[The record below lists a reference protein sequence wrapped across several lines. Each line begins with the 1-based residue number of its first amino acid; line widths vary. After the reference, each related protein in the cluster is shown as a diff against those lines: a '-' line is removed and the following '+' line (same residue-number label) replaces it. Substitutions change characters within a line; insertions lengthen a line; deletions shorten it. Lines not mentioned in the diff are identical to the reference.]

1 MRSFL
6 RALSR
11 VLSLTLVV
19 TMFAMGLGA
28 AATAAPKTRTDK
40 DATSRPGIR
49 GVDLTADA
57 TGLIAGVVYGERGRA
72 LDNIVVEAFSAQDPG
87 TTPVASDLTYEVGDA
102 SSHGAYALHVPPGS
116 YLVRF
121 SSPDDAGRPLQTT
134 YYGGGAGETVTVA
147 GSDTVTLDD
156 VTMYAELTVPVSGTV
171 TDPDGQPLAG
181 VRVSLARVYADGWGS
196 YRDDDVTDA
205 DGRYTFEHVT
215 PRSAYTVSVDARY
228 DGNGEET
235 GLPLMFL
242 GGAPTLSTATT
253 FAVPRGSTGTTVPE
267 IRVSQGVPVDLTV
280 LGPDDTAPRQA
291 YFMLYAKGP
300 DGGLEYISSTWV
312 DGGHT
317 VLAALPGFEYTAS
330 AYPYDDWNTED
341 EEFYLGDTTDPAQ
354 AQAVMVTGPAATTM
368 VIHAFANTN
377 ALLTVR
383 VVDASGAVVSDEVWL
398 SLMRRDDA
406 DGLVYVTTF
415 NNRYDGRFT
424 RRVAP
429 GEYVVQAYDP
439 QTQTVT
445 YLGDTADPASAA
457 TVTVGSEAQDLGTI
471 QLPATRPAFTGQ
483 VIDTAGDPVAGVQ
496 VSVHGMRRLHPRWYT
511 SVGSTTTDEQGRYA
525 VAVGPRALRRSV
537 AYAVKV
543 DASGL
548 GHDIVFAGG
557 GDNLDNAHRFAAP
570 SALGPV
576 VLDTIDGLLR
586 GHLAFPDPDFSG
598 YTYLN
603 LFRWEGAGWTW
614 ANSAYAYGST
624 FSFRDVTPGVYAIS
638 ARGQSWATGRTYAN
652 DLDIAGLPANDTAPG
667 AFSVAED
674 PATAPDVTMTPLA
687 TVDVSTTGVE
697 GSRTVQ
703 AYRWQEHGDDV
714 TLDQVLWTE
723 ATWNDGPIGVA
734 LTPGQYG
741 IRVTVWD
748 EEGAH
753 HAWYGGHRPSSV
765 DDASTLVVGTDNQ
778 DVTIDL
784 GELDVVSGRILDE
797 AGDPVADAEVELRGK
812 ETYCFWCEPSSLD
825 WTSTDDEGR
834 YVFTGWSEEYTISV
848 TAEAP
853 DQGLGEAISESYPVD
868 DASVTVD
875 DLVLPAMPNV
885 LRGLLTT
892 ADDRPLDGGSS
903 VELWRWDAD
912 GEQFVF
918 FDQTYVEGRHYAFRD
933 VMPGTY
939 AVLATNWP
947 SGEQWYVPTWIG
959 GTDAPLASD
968 SAGVVTF
975 GETDSLVQAP
985 PLELSR
991 GVEVS
996 GTVATATGVPL
1007 ADVAVSGWETHT
1019 TGPDDGVH
1027 VVRSRDVYAVTDS
1040 DGHYAMRVTPDSQ
1053 VEFSASREGL
1063 ESHPLTGT
1071 DLLDAGTE
1079 DLTHDVEMTPSW
1091 GSVGA
1096 VAGQRE
1102 DYCLSQTAD
1111 STTTFHGVPLDI
1123 DRAGII
1129 SVDGTWGSVL
1139 DDSAV
1144 AVAPLSE
1151 MWFDQRSWGVS
1162 ADGNTLCAQWV
1173 RHGYSRTSGDFV
1185 GADSATDVVQA
1196 FLSADGTGGFDAT
1209 FRYDTVSSQSG
1220 PAGVS
1225 DGLRR
1230 HDTNASRLIPG
1241 WEDGGYVDGGAN
1253 SLVAGHTDG
1262 DAPGTYR
1269 FDADFLTQ
1277 DDALEGG
1284 WTWITGRRGVGETL
1298 TANTGPWTVDDVE
1311 TEGVDVIY
1319 TWLHHKKVL
1328 GTGPTYAVQ
1337 ADDYGDWLKLEV
1349 EGYAAGHRVV
1359 VHTTGTRIREGS
1371 PAVTGLAPAITP
1383 ASPAYGEMLTADTGD
1398 WTPGEGLTTDAV
1410 TLAYQW
1416 RRDGRA
1422 ITGATG
1428 TTYQPVGADA
1438 GQVLTV
1444 RVTAT
1449 ADGHGTVVATSP
1461 ELRAPRMPLL
1471 TATTEPSITGT
1482 PQVGQP
1488 LTVDPGVWS
1497 AEPDL
1502 SYQWFV
1508 DGRSKG
1514 AGETFT
1520 PDSSDRGGYVTVVVR
1535 ASAPGYRDGQSSA
1548 SVGPVIPADA
1558 EVSPLS
1564 IHVQDADD
1572 HSPLANASVTACDE
1586 VSWSCV
1592 WGNTDTHGDFS
1603 GTALAGSRYAIYVYP
1618 ADSEHR
1624 SAERH
1629 VTTQARGV
1637 TTQVTVDVTK
1647 PTPPPVNVS
1656 IPTSTWTMDGEPVVY
1671 WQEDQDFRVT
1681 GCAGVGLPTY
1691 TVTFSDGT
1699 PSRTAPLTQ
1708 GTPDGNGLATYSA
1721 MIPAFYPSHGETV
1734 ISTNVPANCEPGTA
1748 PTSVSIYIDPSGT
1761 VTDQYGRPV
1770 SGATVTLSRSTTAG
1784 GPFAPVP
1791 NGSDIMSPDNRA
1803 NPSTTGA
1810 DGGFRW
1816 DVTEGWYRV
1825 KAAAP
1830 GCTTVTSDA
1839 MQVPPVRVDLLLKL
1853 ICTSAAPSGTA
1864 AVTGTPSVGSTL
1876 STTTSSWG
1884 DPFAVTVQWLRDGQ
1898 PIQDATGTN
1907 YQVTAADAGH
1917 TVSVRQTAQRPQFVQ
1932 EGGRGAPVD
1941 FLAVSAT
1948 SSTVTVPAA
1957 NTGGGGG
1964 GGGGGT
1970 GGDTSAPTLATVPT
1984 LVGSG
1989 KVDTVLTAPQPTWS
2003 LAGVTTTTQ
2012 WYVDDVAVADATG
2025 SSYTVRA
2032 ADLGH
2037 LVSVRW
2043 TGALTGHTNGEATSQ
2058 GVRAV
2063 EGDAPVSESAPTVSG
2078 TAAAGQT
2085 LTVDPGEWDQPGLA
2099 FGYQWQRDG
2108 EPIAGADAASYAVSV
2123 ADAHRSLSVV
2133 VTATRAGH
2141 ADGEATSATVLVSRL
2156 STTVTARLEKAR
2168 ITRGD
2173 IAHLRGRVTVAD
2185 VTSPVG
2191 TVTVL
2196 DGKRVVRRVTLT
2208 EAKSGA
2214 VRLGVRHLST
2224 GVHHLRLRYV
2234 ATDDSAR
2241 GSSEP
2246 VRLVVKPKR
2255 HHDRAAVSAATR
2267 AWVG

>member
-1 MRSFL
+1 MSSVL

-40 DATSRPGIR
+40 DVASRPGIL

-57 TGLIAGVVYGERGRA
+57 TGLITGVVYGERGHA

-147 GSDTVTLDD
+147 GSDTVALDD

-181 VRVSLARVYADGWGS
+181 VWVSLARVYQSGWGS
-196 YRDDDVTDA
+196 YRAGTMTDEQ
-205 DGRYTFEHVT
+205 GRYTFPHVT
-215 PRSAYTVSVDARY
+215 PRPAYTVSVDARY
-228 DGNGEET
+228 DENGEET

-242 GGAPTLSTATT
+242 GGAPTMGTATT
-253 FAVPRGSTGTTVPE
+253 FAVPSGSAGATVPE
-267 IRVSQGVPVDLTV
+267 IRVSRGVPIDVSV
-280 LGPDDTAPRQA
+280 VGPGNRVPGSASFA
-291 YFMLYAKGP
+291 LYAKGP
-300 DGGLEYISSTWV
+300 AGRLEYISSAWV
-312 DGGHT
+312 EGGHA
-317 VLAALPGFEYTAS
+317 VLAVLPGYEYTAS
-330 AYPYDDWNTED
+330 AYPADDWNAD
-341 EEFYLGDTTDPAQ
+341 GDMFYFGDTLDEAQ
-354 AQAVMVTGPAATTM
+354 ADFVTVTEASSMA
-368 VIHAFANTN
+368 IHGFANTN
-377 ALLTVR
+377 ARLTVR
-383 VVDASGAVVSDEVWL
+383 VTDAAGSMVTRDVAVNLV
-398 SLMRRDDA
+398 RRDAGGDLEYVNYFNA
-406 DGLVYVTTF
+406 RPDGLF
-415 NNRYDGRFT
+415 S

-429 GEYVVQAYDP
+429 GDYIVEVHDWKAG
-439 QTQTVT
+439 TTT
-445 YLGDTADPASAA
+445 YLGDTANAA
-457 TVTVGSEAQDLGTI
+457 EARTVTVETEPQDLGTI
-471 QLPATRPAFTGQ
+471 HLPITLPAFTGR
-483 VIDTAGDPVAGVQ
+483 VLDEVGDPVVGVPVTVYGLRKMNPRRYYWIGQ
-496 VSVHGMRRLHPRWYT
+496 VA
-511 SVGSTTTDEQGRYA
+511 TDEQGGYGVTATR
-525 VAVGPRALRRSV
+525 RDLRRYVGFV
-537 AYAVKV
+537 AQA
-543 DASGL
+543 DGWGL
-548 GHDIVFAGG
+548 GYGVGFAGG
-557 GDNLDNAHRFAAP
+557 GESLPSAHRYAAVGGLDPIVLPRYSGLVRGKVSYPGIDFWTSTDLTLYRWVDNAW
-570 SALGPV
+570 SQ
-576 VLDTIDGLLR
+576 T
-586 GHLAFPDPDFSG
+586 G
-598 YTYLN
+598 YTYTSGN
-603 LFRWEGAGWTW
+603 NFA
-614 ANSAYAYGST
+614 
-624 FSFRDVTPGVYAIS
+624 FRDVEPGVYAIS
-638 ARGQSWATGRTYAN
+638 ARGRSWMSGRTYAS
-652 DLDIAGLPANDTAPG
+652 DAEIAGLPANDTAPG
-667 AFSVAED
+667 AFSVTGD
-674 PATAPDVTMTPLA
+674 PAVAPDVTMSPLA
-687 TVDVSTTGVE
+687 TVAVSTSGFEVGRQVE
-697 GSRTVQ
+697 V
-703 AYRWQEHGDDV
+703 YRWSGAGDGA
-714 TLDQVLWTE
+714 TLTRFMSFDDWWSDSAIEVPL
-723 ATWNDGPIGVA
+723 A
-734 LTPGQYG
+734 PGQYA
-741 IRVTVWD
+741 IRVTSRGDD
-748 EEGAH
+748 ETRR
-753 HAWYGGHRPSSV
+753 AWYGGHRPSTV
-765 DDASTLVVGTDNQ
+765 DDAATLVVGTDDQ
-778 DVTIDL
+778 DITIDL
-784 GELDVVSGRILDE
+784 GEPDVVTGKVVDA
-797 AGDPVADAEVELRGK
+797 AGNAVADAEVELRAAQVDCMFCG
-812 ETYCFWCEPSSLD
+812 EWVLD
-825 WTSTDDEGR
+825 STTTDDQGH
-834 YVFTGWSEEYTISV
+834 YAFTDWSDRDAVSV
-848 TAEAP
+848 TARAT
-853 DQGLGEAISESYPVD
+853 DQGLGEASSDVYPVD
-868 DASVTVD
+868 DASVEVA
-875 DLVLPAMPNV
+875 DLALPAQSDV
-885 LRGLLTT
+885 LRGLITT
-892 ADDRPLDGGSS
+892 ADGRPLEGSTS
-903 VELWRWDAD
+903 VELWHWDAD
-912 GEQFVF
+912 LQRFAFV
-918 FDQTYVEGRHYAFRD
+918 DQRYVNGRHYAFNGIQ
-933 VMPGTY
+933 PGTY

-947 SGEQWYVPTWIG
+947 YGEQRYVPTWIG

-975 GETDSLVQAP
+975 GDTDDLVQAP

-996 GTVATATGVPL
+996 GTVATATGAPL

-1019 TGPDDGVH
+1019 AGPDDGVH
-1027 VVRSRDVYAVTDS
+1027 VTRSREVYAVTDS

-1071 DLLDAGTE
+1071 DLLDVRTE

-1111 STTTFHGVPLDI
+1111 NTTTFHGVPLDI
-1123 DRAGII
+1123 DRAGLI
-1129 SVDGTWGSVL
+1129 SVEGTWGSVL

-1144 AVAPLSE
+1144 ALAPLSE
-1151 MWFDQRSWGVS
+1151 LWFDQRSWGVS
-1162 ADGNTLCAQWV
+1162 ADGSTLCAQWV
-1173 RHGYSRTSGDFV
+1173 RHGYSRVSGDFV

-1196 FLSADGTGGFDAT
+1196 FITADGTGGFDAT
-1209 FRYDTVSSQSG
+1209 FRYDTVSSPSG

-1230 HDTNASRLIPG
+1230 HSTSTDRLIPG
-1241 WEDGGYVDGGAN
+1241 WEDGSYRDDGAN
-1253 SLVAGHTDG
+1253 ALVTGHTEG

-1277 DDALEGG
+1277 DDALDGG

-1298 TANTGPWTVDDVE
+1298 TANTGPWTIDDVE
-1311 TEGVDVIY
+1311 TEDVDVIY
-1319 TWLHHKKVL
+1319 TWLRGKTVV
-1328 GTGPTYAVQ
+1328 GTGPTYVVPV
-1337 ADDYGDWLKLEV
+1337 DDYGRWLRLEV

-1359 VHTTGTRIREGS
+1359 VHTTGARIRQGS
-1371 PAVTGLAPAITP
+1371 PAVTGLAPSITP
-1383 ASPAYGEMLTADTGD
+1383 ASPAYGEQLAVDTGD
-1398 WTPGEGLTTDAV
+1398 WTPGDGLTDADV

-1416 RRDGRA
+1416 RRNGHA
-1422 ITGATG
+1422 ITDATG

-1438 GQVLTV
+1438 GQDLTV

-1449 ADGHGTVVATSP
+1449 ATDHGTVTATSP
-1461 ELRAPRMPLL
+1461 IVVAPRMPLL

-1502 SYQWFV
+1502 AYQWFV

-1514 AGETFT
+1514 SGTTFT

-1535 ASAPGYRDGQSSA
+1535 ASAPGHRDGQSSA

-1564 IHVQDADD
+1564 IHVRDADD
-1572 HSPLANASVTACDE
+1572 QSPLANASVTACDE
-1586 VSWSCV
+1586 VTWSCV
-1592 WGNTDTHGDFS
+1592 WGNTDANGDFS
-1603 GTALAGSRYAIYVYP
+1603 GSAIAGSRYAIYVYP

-1629 VTTQARGV
+1629 VTTQGRGV

-1656 IPTSTWTMDGEPVVY
+1656 IPTSTWTMDGEPVVF
-1671 WQEDQDFRVT
+1671 WQQDQDFRVT
-1681 GCAGVGLPTY
+1681 GCAGVTLPTY

-1699 PSRTAPLTQ
+1699 PSRTAALTQ
-1708 GTPDGNGLATYSA
+1708 GTPDGDGLATYSA

-1734 ISTNVPANCEPGTA
+1734 ISTNVPADCEAGTE
-1748 PTSVSIYIDPSGT
+1748 PTSVTVYIDPSGT
-1761 VTDQYGRPV
+1761 VTDQYGRPI

-1791 NGSDIMSPDNRA
+1791 DGSDIMSPDNRA
-1803 NPSTTGA
+1803 NPSITGA

-1853 ICTSAAPSGTA
+1853 TCTSAAPTGTV
-1864 AVTGTPSVGSTL
+1864 AVTGTPAVGSTL
-1876 STTTSSWG
+1876 STTTTSWG
-1884 DPFAVTVQWLRDGQ
+1884 DPFGVGVQWLRDGQ
-1898 PIQDATGTN
+1898 PILDATGLT
-1907 YQVTAADAGH
+1907 YQVTATDAGH
-1917 TVSVRQTAQRPQFVQ
+1917 TLSVRQTAQRPQFVQ

-1941 FLAVSAT
+1941 FIAVSAT
-1948 SSTVTVPAA
+1948 SPTVSVPAS
-1957 NTGGGGG
+1957 NTGG

-1970 GGDTSAPTLATVPT
+1970 GGGGGGGDTSAPTMATVPA

-2003 LAGVTTTTQ
+2003 LNGVTTTTQ
-2012 WYVDDVAVADATG
+2012 WLVDGVEVPGGTT
-2025 SSYTVRA
+2025 SSYTVQA
-2032 ADLGH
+2032 VDLGH
-2037 LVSVRW
+2037 QVSVRW
-2043 TGALTGHTNGEATSQ
+2043 TGALTGHTSGEATSQ
-2058 GVRAV
+2058 GVTAIL
-2063 EGDAPVSESAPTVSG
+2063 GDAPVAASRPTVVG

-2085 LTVDPGEWDQPGLA
+2085 LTATSGDWDQPGLA
-2099 FGYQWQRDG
+2099 FGYQWLRDG
-2108 EPIAGADAASYAVSV
+2108 EPIAGADQASYDVLV
-2123 ADAHRSLSVV
+2123 ADAHRTLAVV

-2141 ADGEATSATVLVSRL
+2141 ADGEATSPSVLVSRL
-2156 STTVTARLEKAR
+2156 ATTVTARLEKSR
-2168 ITRGD
+2168 ITKGD
-2173 IAHLRGRVTVAD
+2173 VAHLRGKVAVD
-2185 VTSPVG
+2185 GLTSPFG

-2196 DGKRVVRRVTLT
+2196 DGKRVVKKVTLGS
-2208 EAKSGA
+2208 AKAGA
-2214 VRLGVRHLST
+2214 LRLGLRHLAV
-2224 GVHHLRLRYV
+2224 GVHQLRLRYV

-2246 VRLVVKPKR
+2246 VRLVVKSKR
-2255 HHDRAAVSAATR
+2255 HHDRGAVFAAAR